1 MAKILILFFQSL
13 TAHVT
18 MNKIPCALP
27 RVDWRPSLI
36 QEKSDS
42 RSFTAVWL
50 CLFLFSGLFALLQ
63 AFILPPLHLPQGV
76 MFMLCSCL
84 AASPILCYGSRIGV
98 WRLYPVT
105 GTQRPPVRVLL
116 YLFSIILILN
126 LLISLCTPAI
136 EHALRLVGIGL
147 REVTINTASSLS
159 LTLYVCIVAPIVE
172 ELIYRGVILRKL
184 LPYGTHLAIVLPAVC
199 FALMHHNFYQGLS
212 AVLGGLVYGF
222 VALRYSLAASI
233 CLHIAKNTVST
244 VLPLLEKGG
253 KLGAWATLLL
263 FFIAG
268 VFVLIGS
275 IIVIRRKSFQ
285 LPQSVSFSNQ
295 PRAILA
301 HPALW
306 LVLLFDTVML
316 IVLNF
321 THV

>member
-253 KLGAWATLLL
+253 ELGAWATLLL

-301 HPALW
+301 PPGTLACPA
-306 LVLLFDTVML
+306 V
-316 IVLNF
+316 
-321 THV
+321 

>member
-1 MAKILILFFQSL
+1 M
-13 TAHVT
+13 
-18 MNKIPCALP
+18 
-27 RVDWRPSLI
+27 

-50 CLFLFSGLFALLQ
+50 CLFLFSGLFAVLQ
-63 AFILPPLHLPQGV
+63 AFILPPLHLPQGI

-84 AASPILCYGSRIGV
+84 AASPILCYGSRTGV

-105 GTQRPPVRVLL
+105 GTQRPPVRVFL

-126 LLISLCTPAI
+126 LLLSLCTPAI

-159 LTLYVCIVAPIVE
+159 LTLYVCIVAPIIE

-212 AVLGGLVYGF
+212 AMLGGLVYGF

-233 CLHIAKNTVST
+233 CLHIAKIPFRPCFRCSKRAANWA
-244 VLPLLEKGG
+244 
-253 KLGAWATLLL
+253 LGPR
-263 FFIAG
+263 FC
-268 VFVLIGS
+268 
-275 IIVIRRKSFQ
+275 
-285 LPQSVSFSNQ
+285 FSSS
-295 PRAILA
+295 
-301 HPALW
+301 PAFLC
-306 LVLLFDTVML
+306 
-316 IVLNF
+316 
-321 THV
+321 

>member
-1 MAKILILFFQSL
+1 M
-13 TAHVT
+13 
-18 MNKIPCALP
+18 
-27 RVDWRPSLI
+27 
-36 QEKSDS
+36 
-42 RSFTAVWL
+42 
-50 CLFLFSGLFALLQ
+50 
-63 AFILPPLHLPQGV
+63 
-76 MFMLCSCL
+76 
-84 AASPILCYGSRIGV
+84 
-98 WRLYPVT
+98 
-105 GTQRPPVRVLL
+105 RVLL

-253 KLGAWATLLL
+253 ELGAWATLLL

-268 VFVLIGS
+268 VFVLSGS

-301 HPALW
+301 PPALW

>member
-1 MAKILILFFQSL
+1 
-13 TAHVT
+13 

-27 RVDWRPSLI
+27 RVDWRPSLM

-184 LPYGTHLAIVLPAVC
+184 LPYGTHLTIVLPAVC

-253 KLGAWATLLL
+253 ELGAWATLLL

-301 HPALW
+301 PPALW

>member
-1 MAKILILFFQSL
+1 
-13 TAHVT
+13 

-199 FALMHHNFYQGLS
+199 FALMHRNFYQGLS

-253 KLGAWATLLL
+253 ELGAWATLLL

>member
-1 MAKILILFFQSL
+1 
-13 TAHVT
+13 

-184 LPYGTHLAIVLPAVC
+184 LPYGTHLAIVPPAVC

-253 KLGAWATLLL
+253 ELGAWATLLL

>member
-1 MAKILILFFQSL
+1 
-13 TAHVT
+13 

-253 KLGAWATLLL
+253 ELGAWTTLLL

>member
-1 MAKILILFFQSL
+1 M
-13 TAHVT
+13 
-18 MNKIPCALP
+18 
-27 RVDWRPSLI
+27 

-199 FALMHHNFYQGLS
+199 FALMHHHFYQGLS

>member
-1 MAKILILFFQSL
+1 
-13 TAHVT
+13 

-136 EHALRLVGIGL
+136 EHALRLVGIDL

-184 LPYGTHLAIVLPAVC
+184 LPYGTHLAIVLLAVC

-253 KLGAWATLLL
+253 ELGAWATLLL
-263 FFIAG
+263 FFIAS

-275 IIVIRRKSFQ
+275 IIVIRRKSFR
-285 LPQSVSFSNQ
+285 LPQSVSFPNR
-295 PRAILA
+295 PGVILTI
-301 HPALW
+301 LRSGW
-306 LVLLFDTVML
+306 SCCLTR
-316 IVLNF
+316 
-321 THV
+321 

>member
-1 MAKILILFFQSL
+1 
-13 TAHVT
+13 

-136 EHALRLVGIGL
+136 EHALRLVGIDL
-147 REVTINTASSLS
+147 REVTINTASPLS

-222 VALRYSLAASI
+222 VALRYSLATSI

-253 KLGAWATLLL
+253 ELGAWVTLLL
-263 FFIAG
+263 FFIAS

-316 IVLNF
+316 VVLNF

>member
-253 KLGAWATLLL
+253 ELGAWATLLL

-301 HPALW
+301 PPALW

>member
-1 MAKILILFFQSL
+1 
-13 TAHVT
+13 
-18 MNKIPCALP
+18 MNKTPCALP

-147 REVTINTASSLS
+147 REVTINTASPLS

-184 LPYGTHLAIVLPAVC
+184 LPYGTHLAIVLLAVC

-253 KLGAWATLLL
+253 ELGAWATLLL

-316 IVLNF
+316 IVLSF

>member
-253 KLGAWATLLL
+253 ELGAWATLLL

-301 HPALW
+301 PPGTLAGSA
-306 LVLLFDTVML
+306 V
-316 IVLNF
+316 
-321 THV
+321 

>member
-1 MAKILILFFQSL
+1 
-13 TAHVT
+13 

-253 KLGAWATLLL
+253 ELGAWATLLL

-285 LPQSVSFSNQ
+285 LPQSVSFSNR
-295 PRAILA
+295 PGVILTIL
-301 HPALW
+301 HSGLSCC
-306 LVLLFDTVML
+306 LTR
-316 IVLNF
+316 
-321 THV
+321 

>member
-50 CLFLFSGLFALLQ
+50 CLFLFSGLFTVLQ

-253 KLGAWATLLL
+253 ELGAWATLLL

-301 HPALW
+301 PPPGTLAGSA
-306 LVLLFDTVML
+306 V
-316 IVLNF
+316 
-321 THV
+321 

>member
-1 MAKILILFFQSL
+1 M
-13 TAHVT
+13 
-18 MNKIPCALP
+18 
-27 RVDWRPSLI
+27 

-184 LPYGTHLAIVLPAVC
+184 LPYGTHLTIVLPAVC

-253 KLGAWATLLL
+253 ELGAWATLLL

>member
-1 MAKILILFFQSL
+1 MFLPGRLSNSL
-13 TAHVT
+13 LRQ
-18 MNKIPCALP
+18 PY
-27 RVDWRPSLI
+27 RR
-36 QEKSDS
+36 
-42 RSFTAVWL
+42 
-50 CLFLFSGLFALLQ
+50 
-63 AFILPPLHLPQGV
+63 
-76 MFMLCSCL
+76 L
-84 AASPILCYGSRIGV
+84 AALSSDRYTAP
-98 WRLYPVT
+98 
-105 GTQRPPVRVLL
+105 PPVRVLL

-253 KLGAWATLLL
+253 ELGAWATLLL

-301 HPALW
+301 PPALW

>member
-1 MAKILILFFQSL
+1 
-13 TAHVT
+13 

-253 KLGAWATLLL
+253 ELGAWATLLL
-263 FFIAG
+263 FFIAS

>member
-13 TAHVT
+13 TAHIA

-253 KLGAWATLLL
+253 ELGAWATLLL
-263 FFIAG
+263 FFIAS

>member
-253 KLGAWATLLL
+253 ELGAWATLLL
-263 FFIAG
+263 FFIAS

>member
-184 LPYGTHLAIVLPAVC
+184 LPYGTHLTIVLPAVC

-253 KLGAWATLLL
+253 ELGAWATLLL

>member
-1 MAKILILFFQSL
+1 M
-13 TAHVT
+13 
-18 MNKIPCALP
+18 
-27 RVDWRPSLI
+27 

-63 AFILPPLHLPQGV
+63 AFILPPLHLPQGI

-84 AASPILCYGSRIGV
+84 AASPILCYGSRTGV
-98 WRLYPVT
+98 WRPYPVS
-105 GTQRPPVRVLL
+105 GTQRPPVRVFL

-126 LLISLCTPAI
+126 LLLSLCTPAI

-222 VALRYSLAASI
+222 VALRYSLATSI
-233 CLHIAKNTVST
+233 CLHIAKNIISA
-244 VLPLLEKGG
+244 VLPLLEKSGE
-253 KLGAWATLLL
+253 LGAWTTLLL

-275 IIVIRRKSFQ
+275 IIVIRRKSFK
-285 LPQSVSFSNQ
+285 LPQSVSFPNR
-295 PRAILA
+295 PGAILT

-316 IVLNF
+316 IVLSF

>member
-1 MAKILILFFQSL
+1 
-13 TAHVT
+13 
-18 MNKIPCALP
+18 
-27 RVDWRPSLI
+27 
-36 QEKSDS
+36 
-42 RSFTAVWL
+42 
-50 CLFLFSGLFALLQ
+50 
-63 AFILPPLHLPQGV
+63 

-222 VALRYSLAASI
+222 VALRYSLATSI

-253 KLGAWATLLL
+253 ELGAWVTLLL
-263 FFIAG
+263 FFIAS

-316 IVLNF
+316 VVLNF

>member
-1 MAKILILFFQSL
+1 M
-13 TAHVT
+13 
-18 MNKIPCALP
+18 
-27 RVDWRPSLI
+27 

-84 AASPILCYGSRIGV
+84 AASPILCYGSRTGV

-105 GTQRPPVRVLL
+105 GTQRPPVRVFL

-126 LLISLCTPAI
+126 LLLSLCTPAI

-159 LTLYVCIVAPIVE
+159 LTLYVCIVAPIIE

-199 FALMHHNFYQGLS
+199 FALMHHDFYQGLS

-253 KLGAWATLLL
+253 ELGAWATLLL

-275 IIVIRRKSFQ
+275 IIVIWRKSFQ
-285 LPQSVSFSNQ
+285 LPQSVSFPNR
-295 PRAILA
+295 PGAILA

-316 IVLNF
+316 IVLSF

>member
-1 MAKILILFFQSL
+1 
-13 TAHVT
+13 

-50 CLFLFSGLFALLQ
+50 CLFLFSGLFAVLQ

-116 YLFSIILILN
+116 YLFSIILIFN

-136 EHALRLVGIGL
+136 EHALRLVGIDL

-159 LTLYVCIVAPIVE
+159 LTLYVCIVSPIVE

-253 KLGAWATLLL
+253 ELGAWATLLL

>member
-1 MAKILILFFQSL
+1 
-13 TAHVT
+13 

-184 LPYGTHLAIVLPAVC
+184 LPYGTHLAIVLLAVC

-253 KLGAWATLLL
+253 ELGAWATLLL
-263 FFIAG
+263 FFIAS

-275 IIVIRRKSFQ
+275 IIVIRRKSFR
-285 LPQSVSFSNQ
+285 LPQSVSFPNQ

>member
-222 VALRYSLAASI
+222 VTLRYSLAASI
-233 CLHIAKNTVST
+233 CLHIAKNTIST

-253 KLGAWATLLL
+253 ELSAWATLLL

-268 VFVLIGS
+268 VLC
-275 IIVIRRKSFQ
+275 
-285 LPQSVSFSNQ
+285 
-295 PRAILA
+295 
-301 HPALW
+301 
-306 LVLLFDTVML
+306 
-316 IVLNF
+316 
-321 THV
+321 

>member
-253 KLGAWATLLL
+253 ELGAWATLLL
-263 FFIAG
+263 FFIAS

-301 HPALW
+301 PPPRHSGWFCCL
-306 LVLLFDTVML
+306 TR
-316 IVLNF
+316 
-321 THV
+321 

>member
-253 KLGAWATLLL
+253 ELGAWTTLLL

>member
-1 MAKILILFFQSL
+1 
-13 TAHVT
+13 

-253 KLGAWATLLL
+253 ELGAWATLLL

-285 LPQSVSFSNQ
+285 LPQSVSFPNQ

>member
-253 KLGAWATLLL
+253 ELGAWATLLL
-263 FFIAG
+263 FFIAS

-316 IVLNF
+316 IMLSF

>member
-1 MAKILILFFQSL
+1 
-13 TAHVT
+13 

-253 KLGAWATLLL
+253 ELGAWATLLL
-263 FFIAG
+263 FFIAS

-316 IVLNF
+316 IVLSF

>member
-1 MAKILILFFQSL
+1 
-13 TAHVT
+13 

-253 KLGAWATLLL
+253 ELGAWATLLL
-263 FFIAG
+263 FFIAS

-316 IVLNF
+316 IMLSF

>member
-1 MAKILILFFQSL
+1 
-13 TAHVT
+13 

-233 CLHIAKNTVST
+233 CLHIAKNTIST

-253 KLGAWATLLL
+253 ELSAWATLLL

-268 VFVLIGS
+268 VLC
-275 IIVIRRKSFQ
+275 
-285 LPQSVSFSNQ
+285 
-295 PRAILA
+295 
-301 HPALW
+301 
-306 LVLLFDTVML
+306 
-316 IVLNF
+316 
-321 THV
+321 

>member
-1 MAKILILFFQSL
+1 MKYYSTDFYLLYEFFTNYISRILSYIIGFSSHFSCIFILKIAKILILFFQSL

-105 GTQRPPVRVLL
+105 GTQRPPVRVFL

-222 VALRYSLAASI
+222 VALRYSLAAAI

-244 VLPLLEKGG
+244 VLPLLDWA
-253 KLGAWATLLL
+253 LG
-263 FFIAG
+263 
-268 VFVLIGS
+268 
-275 IIVIRRKSFQ
+275 
-285 LPQSVSFSNQ
+285 
-295 PRAILA
+295 PRFCSSSS
-301 HPALW
+301 PAFLC
-306 LVLLFDTVML
+306 
-316 IVLNF
+316 
-321 THV
+321 

>member
-1 MAKILILFFQSL
+1 
-13 TAHVT
+13 
-18 MNKIPCALP
+18 MNKTPCALP

-253 KLGAWATLLL
+253 ELGAWTTLLL
-263 FFIAG
+263 FFIAS

>member
-1 MAKILILFFQSL
+1 
-13 TAHVT
+13 

-253 KLGAWATLLL
+253 ELDAWATLLL

>member
-136 EHALRLVGIGL
+136 EHALRLVGIDL

-184 LPYGTHLAIVLPAVC
+184 LPYGTHLAIVLLAVC

-253 KLGAWATLLL
+253 ELGAWATLLL
-263 FFIAG
+263 FFIAS

-275 IIVIRRKSFQ
+275 IIVIRRKSFR
-285 LPQSVSFSNQ
+285 LPQSVSFPNR
-295 PRAILA
+295 PGVILTI
-301 HPALW
+301 LRSGW
-306 LVLLFDTVML
+306 SCCLTR
-316 IVLNF
+316 
-321 THV
+321 